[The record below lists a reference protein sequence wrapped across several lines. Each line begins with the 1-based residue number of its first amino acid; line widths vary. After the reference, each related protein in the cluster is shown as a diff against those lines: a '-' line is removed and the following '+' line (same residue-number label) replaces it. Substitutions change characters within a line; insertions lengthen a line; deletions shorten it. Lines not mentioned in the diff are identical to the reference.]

1 MKFQISCLLFI
12 RDLSNRLLLI
22 RRRKAPNL
30 DTWSPPGG
38 KLEMELGESPFECA
52 KREAFEEVALTLQDK
67 DLNLF
72 GYVSE
77 KAYEGNSHWL
87 MFMFDCLIPLEQK
100 PKEIDEGYFQ
110 FFDRNEINN
119 LKIPPTDHKLVW
131 PFYDRRTEGFWSIRS
146 DCTHGVPHLEIEGNP
161 SCNLL

>member
-22 RRRKAPNL
+22 RRRRAPNF

-87 MFMFDCLIPLEQK
+87 MFMFDCLIPLKRK
-100 PKEIDEGYFQ
+100 PKEIDEDIFN
-110 FFDRNEINN
+110 FLIEMKLMNSKFPLVIIN
-119 LKIPPTDHKLVW
+119 
-131 PFYDRRTEGFWSIRS
+131 
-146 DCTHGVPHLEIEGNP
+146 
-161 SCNLL
+161 

>member
-22 RRRKAPNL
+22 RRRKPPNL

-38 KLEMELGESPFECA
+38 KLEMQLGESPYECA
-52 KREAFEEVALTLQDK
+52 KREALEEVGLKLKDK

-72 GYVSE
+72 GYISE

-87 MFMFDCLIPLEQK
+87 MFMFDCLVPLEQK
-100 PKEIDEGYFQ
+100 PAEIDEGYFQ
-110 FFDRNEINN
+110 FYNRNEIND
-119 LKIPPTDHKLVW
+119 LHIPPSDHKLVW
-131 PFYDRRTEGFWSIRS
+131 PFYDRRTEGFWCVRA
-146 DCTHGVPHLEIEGNP
+146 DCSQGVPHLEIEGNIG
-161 SCNLL
+161 CNL

>member
-22 RRRKAPNL
+22 RRRKPPNL

-87 MFMFDCLIPLEQK
+87 MFMFDCLIPLERK
-100 PKEIDEGYFQ
+100 PKEI
-110 FFDRNEINN
+110 
-119 LKIPPTDHKLVW
+119 
-131 PFYDRRTEGFWSIRS
+131 
-146 DCTHGVPHLEIEGNP
+146 
-161 SCNLL
+161 